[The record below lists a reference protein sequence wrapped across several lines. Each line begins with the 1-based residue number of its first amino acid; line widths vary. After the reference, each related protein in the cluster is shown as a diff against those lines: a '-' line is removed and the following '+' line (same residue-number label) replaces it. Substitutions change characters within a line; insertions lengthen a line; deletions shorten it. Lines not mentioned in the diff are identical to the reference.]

1 VTSRL
6 GRGLRRFVDSLQ
18 RGLFDEVAVA
28 PAASMPTGTDLAAA
42 DPSTVDRARAGPA
55 RTDPAGG
62 AVAPHPQATREVF
75 LDGQPIAFRLVRVRR
90 RSIGFVVDGSGLT
103 VRAPKW
109 IALRDVDAAV
119 REKRRW
125 ILASLAEQRERAARL
140 ASARVVW
147 RDGASIAYLGRPL
160 VIVVSGDGGLG
171 VGTTAL
177 ATAPATNDG
186 ASATNGDAAATN
198 DDACAANGAAAPPR
212 LLVALPRDADEARIR
227 ETVQGW
233 LQREARRVFAERVAH
248 FEARLGVRV
257 KRLSLSSAATRWGSA
272 NANGAVRLHWR
283 LIEHPLATIDY
294 VVAHELAHLREMNHS
309 ARFWAVVRSVVPDYE
324 QSRARLRRQGHAD
337 R

>member
-1 VTSRL
+1 MTSRL

-18 RGLFDEVAVA
+18 RGLFDEAIEAPVAAVDPALPTAEAVPA
-28 PAASMPTGTDLAAA
+28 PVP
-42 DPSTVDRARAGPA
+42 GPA
-55 RTDPAGG
+55 
-62 AVAPHPQATREVF
+62 QARREIV
-75 LDGQPIAFRLVRVRR
+75 LDGERIAFRLVRVRR
-90 RSIGFVVDGSGLT
+90 RSIGFVVDAAGLT

-109 IALRDVDAAV
+109 IALRDVDEAV

-125 ILASLAEQRERAARL
+125 ILASLVEQRERAARL

-160 VIVVSGDGGLG
+160 VIVVAGDNGSGIAETGLA
-171 VGTTAL
+171 VD
-177 ATAPATNDG
+177 PATSHSAMNDG
-186 ASATNGDAAATN
+186 AASAMNDATSAMNVGASAATN
-198 DDACAANGAAAPPR
+198 DAAPPPR

-309 ARFWAVVRSVVPDYE
+309 PRFWAVVRSVVPDYE
-324 QSRARLRRQGHAD
+324 QARARLRRQGRTD
-337 R
+337 L